1 MFSVSTKKRP
11 WVLPGRQLRCR
22 PYPDWA
28 GVGES
33 GRKAARWLYLLT
45 LCWPVY
51 LGSEWLVLL
60 LLQTFYNFLVV
71 VVMHF
76 VELLTC
82 LAANVMVYG
91 VKGTCFACESPC
103 SQELWDMRCVFQ
115 QHSQQHGNLSFPALS
130 ISVS

>member
-1 MFSVSTKKRP
+1 MALFIDIMLACLPWLRMVSF
-11 WVLPGRQLRCR
+11 
-22 PYPDWA
+22 A
-28 GVGES
+28 S
-33 GRKAARWLYLLT
+33 LT
-45 LCWPVY
+45 NFL
-51 LGSEWLVLL
+51 
-60 LLQTFYNFLVV
+60 FLVV
-71 VVMHF
+71 VVMHL